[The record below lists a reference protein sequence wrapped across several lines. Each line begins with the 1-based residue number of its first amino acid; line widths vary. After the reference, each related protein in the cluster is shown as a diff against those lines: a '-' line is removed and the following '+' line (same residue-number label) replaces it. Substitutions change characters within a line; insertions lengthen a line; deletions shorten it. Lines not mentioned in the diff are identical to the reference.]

1 MLVDWVKIILT
12 QVTCTVITLGTDLFD
27 DESEGL
33 QRNLK
38 LDCQNFRFDGARLDL
53 RADFACRRT

>member
-12 QVTCTVITLGTDLFD
+12 QVTRAVIILGMDLFD
-27 DESEGL
+27 GESEGL

-38 LDCQNFRFDGARLDL
+38 LDCQNLRFDGARLDL
-53 RADFACRRT
+53 RADFTCRRT